1 MYAFTLL
8 PKRTIMNNVI
18 SSPSHTVE
26 IDVSTGVGGK
36 LYVKGPT
43 DIGRPGQE
51 DPLILN
57 AELQGA
63 NPIILEGATKD
74 SNELTLAVADPTQD
88 RVQTFPD
95 ATGVRPSC
103 LSFRSR

>member
-1 MYAFTLL
+1 
-8 PKRTIMNNVI
+8 MNNVI

-43 DIGRPGQE
+43 DIGRPGQG
-51 DPLILN
+51 DPLVLN

-63 NPIILEGATKD
+63 QPIILEGLTVD
-74 SNELTLAVADPTQD
+74 SNELTLAVEDPTQD

-95 ATGVRPSC
+95 ATGVS
-103 LSFRSR
+103 